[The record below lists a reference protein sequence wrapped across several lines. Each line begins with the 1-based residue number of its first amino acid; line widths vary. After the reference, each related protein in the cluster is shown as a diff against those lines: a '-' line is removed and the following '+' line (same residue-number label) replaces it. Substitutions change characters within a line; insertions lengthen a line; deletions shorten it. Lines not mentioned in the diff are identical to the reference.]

1 MDRKNDYR
9 FINNDVKLVAV
20 PASDLHQIYIVKGG
34 LQEYNDWVGEEYIKA
49 FIRQNS
55 EEVNDEL
62 EAEAR
67 RSQLKLVG

>member
-1 MDRKNDYR
+1 MDRKYDYR
-9 FINNDVKLVAV
+9 FINKDGKLVAG
-20 PASDLHQIYIVKGG
+20 PASVLHQIYSVKGG

-67 RSQLKLVG
+67 RNQLKLVG

>member
-1 MDRKNDYR
+1 MDRKYDYR
-9 FINNDVKLVAV
+9 FKNKDGKLVAG
-20 PASDLHQIYIVKGG
+20 PASVLHQIYSVKGG

>member
-1 MDRKNDYR
+1 MDRKYDYR
-9 FINNDVKLVAV
+9 FINKDGKLVAG
-20 PASDLHQIYIVKGG
+20 PASVLHQIYSVKGG